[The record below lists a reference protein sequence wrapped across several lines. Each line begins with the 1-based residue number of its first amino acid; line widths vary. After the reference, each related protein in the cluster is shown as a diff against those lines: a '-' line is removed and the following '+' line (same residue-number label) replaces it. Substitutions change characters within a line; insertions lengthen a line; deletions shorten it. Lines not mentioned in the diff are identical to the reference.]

1 MLSRTPFLTCLLLL
15 ALLPASLQVLAAETH
30 DPATYF
36 FDETWGDLQEELATA
51 RAEGKQGILIFFELD
66 ECPFCHRMKRS
77 VLNQPEVQAYF
88 RKHFRIFT
96 IDIEGDVEM
105 VDFQGNATTQKDFA
119 FKANRVRA
127 TPVMVFYD
135 LDGKAITRYTG
146 ATSGMQEFLWLG
158 QFITEGHYRNMR
170 FTKYKRQQARAA
182 RQAR

>member
-1 MLSRTPFLTCLLLL
+1 MTPRTSLLACLLLL
-15 ALLPASLQVLAAETH
+15 ALLSAAPLAAETR
-30 DPATYF
+30 DPASHF
-36 FDETWGDLQEELATA
+36 FDETWGDLQEELAIA
-51 RAEGKQGILIFFELD
+51 RDEGKQGILIFFELD

-88 RKHFRIFT
+88 RRHFRIFT

-127 TPVMVFYD
+127 TPVMIFYD
-135 LDGKAITRYTG
+135 LDGKPITRYTG
-146 ATSGMQEFLWLG
+146 ATSGVQEFLWLG
-158 QFITEGHYRNMR
+158 QFVAEGHYRDMR
-170 FTKYKRQQARAA
+170 FTRYKRQQARAA

>member
-1 MLSRTPFLTCLLLL
+1 MPPRTSLLACLLLL
-15 ALLPASLQVLAAETH
+15 ALLPAAPLAAETR
-30 DPATYF
+30 DPASHF
-36 FDETWGDLQEELATA
+36 FDETWGDLQEELAIA
-51 RAEGKQGILIFFELD
+51 RDEGKQGILIFFELD

-88 RKHFRIFT
+88 RRHFRIFT

-127 TPVMVFYD
+127 TPVMIFYD
-135 LDGKAITRYTG
+135 LDGKPVTRYTG
-146 ATSGMQEFLWLG
+146 ATSGVQEFLWLG
-158 QFITEGHYRNMR
+158 QFVAEGHYRDMR
-170 FTKYKRQQARAA
+170 FTRYKRQQARAA